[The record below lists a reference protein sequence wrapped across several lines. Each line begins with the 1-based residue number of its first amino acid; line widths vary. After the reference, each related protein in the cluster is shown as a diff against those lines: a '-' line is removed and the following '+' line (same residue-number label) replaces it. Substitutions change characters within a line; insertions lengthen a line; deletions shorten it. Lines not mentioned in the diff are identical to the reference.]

1 MRITIVGQGNV
12 ATSLH
17 AAFLKSG
24 VRTDMVSS
32 REGVELLPVADVFI
46 YAVRDEALASVVA
59 KVHAPA
65 ALHLHTSGTMPLT
78 LFGSDK
84 PHAGVM
90 YFFQSFSKAQ
100 PIDDFS
106 AVPVFI
112 EGRNIDDVSAIYTL
126 AQTLTSRIYE
136 TDQHDRERLH
146 VAGVFANN
154 FANEM
159 YAIAAELLRDTH
171 IPFAALLPLIDQT
184 AAKVHTLSPR
194 DAQTGP
200 ARRGDVAVMQHHLT
214 LLDTLH
220 PQGNTTNATN
230 NTNTTNPTN
239 PTNNTNDNTNN
250 TPTNNTTDYKT
261 LYQLL
266 SKLIAKQYY
275 IN

>member
-17 AAFLKSG
+17 AAFLKNG

-32 REGVELLPVADVFI
+32 RDGVESLPVADVFI
-46 YAVRDEALASVVA
+46 YAVRDEALARVIA
-59 KVHAPA
+59 RVHAPA
-65 ALHLHTSGTMPLT
+65 ALHLHTSGTMPISV
-78 LFGSDK
+78 FGSDK

-106 AVPVFI
+106 SIPVFI
-112 EGRNIDDVSAIYTL
+112 EGQHIDDVSAIYAL
-126 AQTLTSRIYE
+126 AQTLTPRIYE

-159 YAIAAELLRDTH
+159 YAIAAELLQDTH
-171 IPFAALLPLIDQT
+171 IPFLALLPLIDRT
-184 AAKVHTLSPR
+184 AAKVHTLSPK

-200 ARRGDVAVMQHHLT
+200 ARRGDTAVMQHHLS
-214 LLDTLH
+214 LLDTI
-220 PQGNTTNATN
+220 
-230 NTNTTNPTN
+230 
-239 PTNNTNDNTNN
+239 N
-250 TPTNNTTDYKT
+250 TPHAADYHT

-266 SKLIAKQYY
+266 SKLIADRGQE
-275 IN
+275 